1 MIYLDYA
8 ASTPMCGEALNMYNV
23 LNKEMFGNASSLHD
37 AGGQAAYTLD
47 YSRQRI
53 ANMIGGQKEGIY
65 FTTGEQNLI
74 CWLCNRS

>member
-8 ASTPMCGEALNMYNV
+8 ASTPMCDEALNMYNV
-23 LNKEMFGNASSLHD
+23 LNKEMFGNSSSLHD

-65 FTTGEQNLI
+65 FTTGEQNPI
-74 CWLCNRS
+74 C